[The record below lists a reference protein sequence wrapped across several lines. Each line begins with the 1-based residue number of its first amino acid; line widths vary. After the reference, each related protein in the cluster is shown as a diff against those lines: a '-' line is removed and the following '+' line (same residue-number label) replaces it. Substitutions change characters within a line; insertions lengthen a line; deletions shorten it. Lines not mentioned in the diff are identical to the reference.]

1 MTLACGKAT
10 PCFVFPEGD
19 IGVVRVELAGKRA
32 SLALSG
38 FVVVVVVVVAV
49 AVQGV
54 MAYGDDPCKIACRS
68 ATVRVSPG

>member
-19 IGVVRVELAGKRA
+19 IGGVRVELAGKRA

-38 FVVVVVVVVAV
+38 FVVVVVAVAV